1 MKCPLPLLLLLSAAL
16 AGVTPAARAQPP
28 AAHVQGGPAASIPA
42 IPAPVPTSPAPPSQT
57 SAGSQAAQ
65 APIPPASSAAPGI
78 SPADAQRVI
87 DLLNDPKKR
96 ADFTATL
103 DAIARTLPPAAP
115 ADAPDQTDA
124 SAKAAP
130 PNSAAVALPLAP
142 NSLGAQMLV
151 SVSGLVARLT
161 DRLHATLQDIRS
173 IPPMG
178 GWILMMASD
187 PLGQKL
193 LLDTAWRLAV
203 TFAAGLA
210 AEWLTWWI
218 LRRPVMAL
226 SRRRPGAQNGEEL
239 TAPFEDNSDRAA
251 SSDDDSVLA
260 RTAIDV
266 PAGDRSANTDDEP
279 DPDAAHDGQARAEL
293 GAIEPPEPPRS
304 VLLARLHLLP
314 GVLLRLVLT
323 LAPVFSFVLAAHLVV
338 STSISEVYLTRL
350 ILLAMIDAYAVSRVI
365 LCTTRAIL
373 APDAPHWRLL
383 PISTE
388 TAISGVRWIRRLTV
402 VCVFGYAAAEAGL
415 LLGMSKVTHEALL
428 KSDGLVLLVMAII
441 IVLRNRAGVAELIR
455 ARPGHTGPFVRW
467 RKRLASAWHILAV
480 LYLIG
485 LWLVWAIDVPDGF
498 RRLLTFFVVT
508 LVVAAA
514 ARVARS
520 ALLGLLDRHL
530 REEDAETARHPNLTA
545 RVRVYHPVLSFLVH
559 AVVSIAAV
567 IALTQLWGLGTVEW
581 LTSNLLAQRMLS
593 ALTTI
598 AIATA
603 FSIGVWEAANAGIQ
617 QHLSKLQRDAQTARS
632 ARLRTLLP
640 MLRTALLIGI
650 LAVMGMV
657 VLSEIGVNI
666 APLLAGAGVIG
677 IAIGFG
683 SQKLVQDV
691 ITGLFLLLENTMQVG
706 DVVSL
711 GGLTG
716 VVEHLS
722 IRTIRLRAEDGSV
735 HVIPFSAVTTVT
747 NMTRDFAHAVIE
759 AQVAYKDDYDQV
771 VEVLRGIVAQM
782 RTEPRWQSEI
792 RDDLEVMGLQRFADS
807 AVVIKCRIRCGPF
820 GRWAVMREFNRRMKS
835 RFDEEGI
842 EIPFPHQKM
851 IIDDQTTL
859 HMVAPAT
866 RPSASLAPPSP

>member
-1 MKCPLPLLLLLSAAL
+1 MKCLLTLLLLLSAAL
-16 AGVTPAARAQPP
+16 AGAAPGVWAQPP
-28 AAHVQGGPAASIPA
+28 AGTSTGSAGTP
-42 IPAPVPTSPAPPSQT
+42 IPAPAAGQPA
-57 SAGSQAAQ
+57 AAQ
-65 APIPPASSAAPGI
+65 PATTQPPNGQPGGTQAVPAAPGI
-78 SPADAQRVI
+78 NPADAQRVI

-103 DAIARTLPPAAP
+103 DAIARTLPPPVPGATSSERPAATATP
-115 ADAPDQTDA
+115 A
-124 SAKAAP
+124 
-130 PNSAAVALPLAP
+130 PNAAAVALPLAP
-142 NSLGAQMLV
+142 NSLGAQILV
-151 SVSGLVARLT
+151 TASGLVGRLT
-161 DRLHATLQDIRS
+161 DRVHATLQDIRS

-210 AEWLTWWI
+210 AEWVTWWI
-218 LRRPVMAL
+218 LRRPIAAL
-226 SRRRPGAQNGEEL
+226 SGRRPVSRRERDA
-239 TAPFEDNSDRAA
+239 TAA
-251 SSDDDSVLA
+251 SEGGANQTASASDDDILA
-260 RTAIDV
+260 ALAIEE
-266 PAGDRSANTDDEP
+266 PPGDTLDTVAPDDDRRSNGSY
-279 DPDAAHDGQARAEL
+279 DGQSRAEI
-293 GAIEPPEPPRS
+293 GAIEPPERPRS
-304 VLLARLHLLP
+304 ALLARLHLLP

-323 LAPVFSFVLAAHLVV
+323 LVPVVSFVLAAHLVV

-350 ILLAMIDAYAVSRVI
+350 ILLAMIDAYAVSRIV

-373 APDAPHWRLL
+373 APDAPRWRLL
-383 PISTE
+383 PLSTA

-441 IVLRNRAGVAELIR
+441 IVLRNRAGVAALIR
-455 ARPGHTGPFVRW
+455 ARPGVTGPMARW
-467 RKRLASAWHILAV
+467 RKRLASAWHVIAV

-485 LWLVWAIDVPDGF
+485 LWMVWAIDVPDGF
-498 RRLLTFFVVT
+498 RRLLSFFVVT
-508 LVVAAA
+508 MLVAAA

-520 ALLGLLDRHL
+520 LILGLIDRYLD
-530 REEDAETARHPNLTA
+530 EDSAESSRHPNLTA
-545 RVRVYHPVLSFLVH
+545 RMRAYHPVLSLLVH
-559 AVVSIAAV
+559 TFISIAAI
-567 IALTQLWGLGTVEW
+567 IAVTQLWGLGTLEW
-581 LTSNLLAQRMLS
+581 LASNLLAQRMIS

-598 AIATA
+598 ILTA
-603 FSIGVWEAANAGIQ
+603 AFAIGVWEAANAGIQ

-640 MLRTALLIGI
+640 MLRTALLIAM
-650 LAVMGMV
+650 LTVMGLV

-666 APLLAGAGVIG
+666 APLLAGAGVLG

-706 DVVSL
+706 DVVTL

-716 VVEHLS
+716 VVEYLS

-782 RTEPRWQSEI
+782 RTEPRWQGEI

-820 GRWAVMREFNRRMKS
+820 GRWAVMREFNRRMKM

-851 IIDDQTTL
+851 IIDDQATL
-859 HMVAPAT
+859 HMMSPPA
-866 RPSASLAPPSP
+866 RASVPLPPPAA